1 MTEFVLNN
9 NKFEFISKVYTQK
22 SGRAIGTKFVT
33 PYACICMDQVEQK
46 FLETQSKKLLIWLRY
61 IDDIFFIWTHGE
73 QELEIFLKDLNNFTL
88 NLNFTDEATKNC
100 DPFSDL
106 TVKVIDGKLET
117 HLYLKPTDRHHYL
130 HYLLSWSEHT
140 KCSIVYNQTLHI
152 NRLCSLE
159 KDFNYHK
166 LNMKEC
172 FNKRGYP
179 EAVI

>member
-1 MTEFVLNN
+1 M
-9 NKFEFISKVYTQK
+9 
-22 SGRAIGTKFVT
+22 
-33 PYACICMDQVEQK
+33 
-46 FLETQSKKLLIWLRY
+46 
-61 IDDIFFIWTHGE
+61 
-73 QELEIFLKDLNNFTL
+73 KDLNNFTL

-106 TVKVIDGKLET
+106 TVKVIDGRLET

-130 HYLLSWSEHT
+130 HYLSSRSEHT

-179 EAVI
+179 EAVIEKETKKVCFSKQGSKSKKAEKKLTSIIHKNPYLLYMNRESKNVLLQAF